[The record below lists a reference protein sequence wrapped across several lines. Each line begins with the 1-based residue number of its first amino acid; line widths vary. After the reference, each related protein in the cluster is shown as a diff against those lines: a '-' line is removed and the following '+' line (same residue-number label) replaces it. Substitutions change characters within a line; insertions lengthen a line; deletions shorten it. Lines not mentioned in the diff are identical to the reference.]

1 MTNEFAQ
8 RFAAEWIDAWNS
20 HDLDKILS
28 HYADDFEM
36 SSPYIRQIAGE
47 PSGVLKGKAQIAAYW
62 TQALQQLPD
71 LHFELLNT
79 LIGVNSLILYYQG
92 VRGIAAEV
100 LHFDSANKVIK
111 AYAHYS

>member
-1 MTNEFAQ
+1 MTNEFAK
-8 RFAAEWIDAWNS
+8 RFATDWIEAWNS
-20 HDLDKILS
+20 HDLYKILS

-47 PSGVLKGKAQIAAYW
+47 PSGMLKGKAQVAAYW
-62 TQALQQLPD
+62 AQALQQIPD

-79 LIGVNSLILYYQG
+79 LAGVDSLVIYYQG
-92 VRGIAAEV
+92 VKGAAAEV
-100 LHFDSANKVIK
+100 LHFDSADKVIK